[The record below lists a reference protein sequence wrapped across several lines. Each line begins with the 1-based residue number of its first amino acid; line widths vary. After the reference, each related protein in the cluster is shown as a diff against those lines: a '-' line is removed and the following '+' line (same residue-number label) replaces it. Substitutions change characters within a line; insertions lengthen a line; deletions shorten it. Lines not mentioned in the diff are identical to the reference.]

1 MITPGLLDRRLTFF
15 ERQDGGADGF
25 QRPVY
30 VKTGEYWGRIDD
42 TADQQTIPMMPQAHV
57 ESRTTAVAT
66 VADYVAVAKFGVVRI
81 DDGVLYY
88 VRGVYLQRAL
98 RCQRVTL
105 EAVDPTA
112 VATFALYEGLEVHDG
127 THLIATAS

>member
-1 MITPGLLDRRLTFF
+1 MITPGLLDRRLTFY

-42 TADQQTIPMMPQAHV
+42 TADQQTIPLSPQAHV

-66 VADYVAVAKFGVVRI
+66 VADYVDVSKFGVVQI
-81 DDGVLYY
+81 DAGPLYY
-88 VRGVYLQRAL
+88 VRGVFLQRAL
-98 RCQRVTL
+98 RCQRITL
-105 EAVDPTA
+105 EAIDPNES
-112 VATFALYEGLEVHDG
+112 ATFAVYEDVEVLDG
-127 THLIATAS
+127 THLVIP